1 MIPNETKQRI
11 KDIKKHKFC
20 EQPEISVIVPVYKVD
35 RYLTKCLCSIVNQT
49 MEELEIII
57 VDEGEQDRCREII
70 DFFAEKDP
78 RVIAIHQKN
87 GGYGASCNLGIDIS
101 KGEFLSIIESDD
113 FIEPEMFED
122 MYAYAKELD
131 ADVIK
136 TPYFEYLSNGTRID
150 CPHRKLM
157 EESLPQNICF
167 SSKEFGELLQIHAS
181 LWSCIYRKSYMKQKN
196 IRFIEAKGAS
206 YVDVGFRID
215 TLINTEKLAWLDKPY
230 YNYRV
235 DSLGSSTNNFKLSVM
250 LQRWKEVHEMFKFRQ
265 EEYDKYYGPRLILD
279 EYYNSVGWL
288 WLISATDEECRQIT
302 YNLNFVDPK
311 MIQSTPYLTDD
322 QKNQLLDFKNSPL
335 KFINKANRHRKLKKL
350 RIPAEKT
357 LNILSD
363 YVLLNWMFVGFFT
376 SLSISIALKTG
387 LLFLFSTPQLETI
400 SNLLIF
406 AFSIGI
412 IFCFIGKALRKLY
425 FIIWKGYCQ
434 AKKKNI

>member
-1 MIPNETKQRI
+1 MIPNEIKQKI
-11 KDIKKHKFC
+11 KGTKKHKLC
-20 EQPEISVIVPVYKVD
+20 EQPKISVIVPVYKVD

-113 FIEPEMFED
+113 FIEPEMFEE
-122 MYAYAKELD
+122 MYTYAQELD
-131 ADVIK
+131 ADVVK
-136 TPYFEYLSNGTRID
+136 TPYFEYFSNGTRID

-157 EESLPQNICF
+157 EESVPQNICF

-215 TLINTEKLAWLDKPY
+215 TLINTEKLAWLDRPY

-235 DSLGSSTNNFKLSVM
+235 DSLGSSTNNFKLSIM
-250 LQRWKEVHEMFKFRQ
+250 LQRWKEVHEMFKSRQ
-265 EEYDKYYGPRLILD
+265 DEYDKYYGPRLILD

-288 WLISATDEECRQIT
+288 WLISATSEECRQIS
-302 YNLNFVDPK
+302 YNLNFVNID
-311 MIQSTPYLTDD
+311 MIKNTPYLTKE
-322 QKNQLLDFKNSPL
+322 QKNQLLNFKKSPA
-335 KFINKANRHRKLKKL
+335 KFINKANRHRKFKKL
-350 RIPAEKT
+350 RTPAEKI

-376 SLSISIALKTG
+376 SLSISIALRTG
-387 LLFLFSTPQLETI
+387 LLFSFITPRLELI
-400 SNLLIF
+400 SNLLSLV
-406 AFSIGI
+406 FSVGI
-412 IFCFIGKALRKLY
+412 IACFIGKALRKLY
-425 FIIWKGYCQ
+425 FMIMKEYYK
-434 AKKKNI
+434 AKKKNV